1 METGAAS
8 AAFSTPTATSDD
20 IYRRVLRR
28 VRNLQADVLCFL
40 TAFLTSI
47 EHSAEIEIERL
58 RTMKATS
65 RSQDAKERIILKVK
79 LSKPDLL
86 ASNGIPAA
94 MSGLYEKS

>member
-8 AAFSTPTATSDD
+8 AAFSTPAATSDD
-20 IYRRVLRR
+20 VYRRGLRR
-28 VRNLQADVLCFL
+28 VRNLQADVLYFL
-40 TAFLTSI
+40 TEFLTSI
-47 EHSAEIEIERL
+47 EHSAETGIERL

-65 RSQDAKERIILKVK
+65 RSQDAKERIILKAK